1 MLIDDIPEYR
11 EMRTG
16 LMALRLEVPQSVADE
31 ILSRCE
37 KAIHAVQALAYAE
50 GYDQASSDRD
60 R

>member
-1 MLIDDIPEYR
+1 MLKDEVPEYR
-11 EMRTG
+11 EMTNG
-16 LMALRLEVPQSVADE
+16 LMALLLELAPSIADDM
-31 ILSRCE
+31 LSRCE